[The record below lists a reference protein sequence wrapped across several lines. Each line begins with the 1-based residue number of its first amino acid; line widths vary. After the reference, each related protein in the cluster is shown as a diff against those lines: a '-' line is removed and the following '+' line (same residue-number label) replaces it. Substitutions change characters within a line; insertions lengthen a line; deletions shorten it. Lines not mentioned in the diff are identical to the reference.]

1 MRLPRILASWC
12 LAVSPV
18 LAAEAGQLRAGA
30 ARIDI
35 TPAAGAALPMSGYAG
50 RTQGF
55 TKIHDP
61 LHVRAIVVDDG
72 ASQAAM
78 IGVEVVGIATPLAE
92 KIIARLASE
101 THIAADHVLLAAV
114 HTHAAPAIGTYSE
127 PATPDIL
134 E

>member
-12 LAVSPV
+12 LAVSPL
-18 LAAEAGQLRAGA
+18 LAAEPGQLRAGA

-35 TPAAGAALPMSGYAG
+35 TPAANAALPMSGYAG

-72 ASQAAM
+72 TNQAAL

-92 KIIARLASE
+92 KITARLASE
-101 THIAADHVLLAAV
+101 TRIAADHVLLAAV
-114 HTHAAPAIGTYSE
+114 HTHA
-127 PATPDIL
+127 
-134 E
+134 